1 MASPQQ
7 FSSLYGLALNLLE
20 RRYPVSTVGLQAIRT
35 INDIFRTVYAYGNV
49 SKSSAR
55 QFHNTDNT
63 LRTTEAHANIY
74 AVEQDLMSFNF
85 RWLDSICLLT
95 NQVSRFLKIV
105 TEFVTVTTLSLTR
118 TFFVSPWW
126 FEWSGGNCMQ
136 IIIFTV
142 TFVVYIN
149 QSVVEISKKRH
160 EIRDSH
166 Y

>member
-1 MASPQQ
+1 MWLYLILCGKHSMASPQQ

-35 INDIFRTVYAYGNV
+35 INDIFRTVYTYGKV

-55 QFHNTDNT
+55 QCHNTDNT
-63 LRTTEAHANIY
+63 LRTTEAHENIY

-105 TEFVTVTTLSLTR
+105 TKFVTVTTLSLTR
-118 TFFVSPWW
+118 TFFVSP
-126 FEWSGGNCMQ
+126 
-136 IIIFTV
+136 
-142 TFVVYIN
+142 
-149 QSVVEISKKRH
+149 
-160 EIRDSH
+160 
-166 Y
+166 